1 MRIRVIF
8 RTLSVLSVLL
18 FLVLMAATRS
28 AQKVEPDYKAV
39 YDEWLR
45 QMDANP
51 WLDGPQWF
59 RPEVGP
65 FGLRNATRNLLS
77 IGPNLTPLVVEEL
90 RTTTDRL
97 HQYILIMLLN
107 KISGINLYFS
117 IGDVYVWDV
126 TPMLKDQFIAKWDS
140 GVYPRASELLASEW
154 KDTVDGGMP
163 EKVDPDSI
171 MPIRRYGIYALPF
184 IVESLKQRNSS
195 EIFAAYLIIT
205 GESDQYAKYIENP
218 STMFQTQD
226 DKLSHIKTWARS
238 NETKFDKL
246 GAIYTQIKATAIQ

>member
-1 MRIRVIF
+1 M
-8 RTLSVLSVLL
+8 LY
-18 FLVLMAATRS
+18 LVLMAASRP
-28 AQKVEPDYKAV
+28 AQNVDPDYKAV
-39 YDEWLR
+39 YDEWRR

-77 IGPNLTPLVVEEL
+77 IGPNLTPFIVEEF
-90 RTTTDRL
+90 RTETERYR
-97 HQYILIMLLN
+97 QFILIYLLN

-117 IGDVYVWDV
+117 IGDVYVWDA
-126 TPMLKDQFIAKWDS
+126 TPELIKKFIAKWDS
-140 GVYPRASELLASEW
+140 GDYLRASELLASEW
-154 KDTVDGGMP
+154 KDPVDRGVS

-184 IVESLKQRNSS
+184 IIESLKQRNSS
-195 EIFAAYLIIT
+195 AVFAAYLIIT
-205 GESDQYAKYIENP
+205 DESDQYAKYIENP
-218 STMFQTQD
+218 SKMFQTQD
-226 DKLSHIKTWARS
+226 DKLSHIKAWARK

-246 GAIYTQIKATAIQ
+246 GALYTRIKAAAIQ